1 MQRAKTTTTLP
12 KSAAAGFRAAGGAPH
27 LGAIAL
33 LAAAGSASAY
43 DPVTPLGRL
52 GQTELQQQTGDTV
65 NIVCPQLGELPSRS
79 AAQQD
84 LFDRCGNMVGNAF
97 VLEGLTGGPTDKS
110 LGLTATE
117 LANAVQTVANEELA
131 STRTMAAE
139 ISGSQSSSALA
150 RLHAVRSGV
159 RFGLASLSIDGLDG
173 EIAGLQPAAP
183 ALAGATGGGAGDALL
198 GKWGFFFNGHY
209 GFGDRDGTEREDAF
223 DYDRWGLTAGA
234 DYRLTD
240 DLVLGG
246 MVTYGN
252 IDSDFDK
259 TPAVAG
265 GGIDADAWGIGLY
278 GTWYKDQFYIDGL
291 IGYNQTDY
299 DIDRAIL
306 LPVGSNPGT
315 GSAVQETARTATA
328 STESSDFT
336 LSLGG
341 GMDFSQGNLSYGPF
355 VRLTYLQSDIDGYRE
370 TGAFGLNLTVDDQD
384 WESFTSAL
392 GARVSASLS
401 QSWGVLVPQARL
413 AWVHEFQNDATT
425 FTAFYSVDPR
435 RNPLIAIS
443 DEPAEDYAELGIG
456 VSAVMSGGVQAFF
469 DYQTLLGHEYLTD
482 HVFSIGIR
490 KAY

>member
-1 MQRAKTTTTLP
+1 MQRAKTATTLP
-12 KSAAAGFRAAGGAPH
+12 ESTPPGLHPTGGPAR
-27 LGAIAL
+27 LGAAVL
-33 LAAAGSASAY
+33 LAAAGTASAY
-43 DPVTPLGRL
+43 DPTTPLGRIGL
-52 GQTELQQQTGDTV
+52 TDLQRQTGDAV
-65 NIVCPQLGELPSRS
+65 NTVCPQLGALPSRS

-84 LFDRCGNMVGNAF
+84 LFERCGNMVGNAF
-97 VLEGLTGGPTDKS
+97 VLEGLSGGPANES
-110 LGLTATE
+110 LGLTDAE

-139 ISGSQSSSALA
+139 ISGAQTNSALA
-150 RLHAVRSGV
+150 RLYAVRSGV
-159 RFGLASLSIDGLDG
+159 RFGVASLSIEGFDGQ
-173 EIAGLQPAAP
+173 IAGLQPAAET
-183 ALAGATGGGAGDALL
+183 LTGATGGAAGDALL

-209 GFGDRDGTEREDAF
+209 GFGDREGTDREDAF
-223 DYDRWGLTAGA
+223 DYDRWGLTAGV

-240 DLVLGG
+240 DLVIGG
-246 MVTYGN
+246 MVSYSN

-278 GTWYKDQFYIDGL
+278 GTWYKDQFYVDGL

-306 LPVGSNPGT
+306 LSLGSNPGT
-315 GSAVQETARTATA
+315 GATVQETARTATA
-328 STESSDFT
+328 STNSSDLT

-341 GMDFSQGNLSYGPF
+341 GMDFTRGNLSYGPF

-370 TGAFGLNLTVDDQD
+370 RGAFGLNLTVDDQD
-384 WESFTSAL
+384 WKSFTSAL

-413 AWVHEFQNDATT
+413 AWVHEFENDATT
-425 FTAFYSVDPR
+425 FTAFYTVDPR

-443 DEPAEDYAELGIG
+443 DEPAEDYAELGVG
-456 VSAVMSGGVQAFF
+456 ASAVMSGGLQAFF
-469 DYQTLLGHEYLTD
+469 DYQTLLGHGYLND